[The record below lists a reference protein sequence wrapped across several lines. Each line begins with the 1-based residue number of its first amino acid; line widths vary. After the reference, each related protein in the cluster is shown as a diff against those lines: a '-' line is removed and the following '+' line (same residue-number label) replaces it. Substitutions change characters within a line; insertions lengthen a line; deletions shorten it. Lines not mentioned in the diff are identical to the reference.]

1 MPEGPTIVILK
12 EKVKI
17 FEGKKILK
25 VEGNAKIDLER
36 LENKKI
42 IEFKS
47 WGKHFLICF
56 DDFTI
61 RIHFLMFGSYTI
73 NEKKDRKPRL
83 ALTFSNGELNI
94 YTASVKLLEQNADE
108 IYDWSVDVMNEN
120 WNVSKAKRKLKAN
133 NNMMIC
139 DALLDQEIFAGVGNI
154 IKNEVLFI
162 TRIHPESIINN
173 IPVKKVNELVKEARD
188 YSFDFLK
195 WKKEFVL
202 KKHWLAYAK
211 KICPRCNIPFVKRHL
226 GRTNRRSF
234 FCENCQIMYK

>member
-17 FEGKKILK
+17 FEGKKILQ
-25 VEGNAKIDLER
+25 VDGNAKIDLKR
-36 LENKKI
+36 LKNKKV

-73 NEKKDRKPRL
+73 NEKKDHKPRL
-83 ALTFSNGELNI
+83 TLTFSNGELNI
-94 YTASVKLLEQNADE
+94 YTASVKLLKQNADE
-108 IYDWSVDVMNEN
+108 IYDWSADVMNQN
-120 WNVSKAKRKLKAN
+120 WNAAKAKRKLKPKN
-133 NNMMIC
+133 EMMIC
-139 DALLDQEIFAGVGNI
+139 DALLDQDIFAGVGNI

-162 TRIHPESIINN
+162 TRIHPESIIKN
-173 IPVKKVNELVKEARD
+173 IPVKKINELVKEARD

-211 KICPRCNIPFVKRHL
+211 KICSRCNIPLIKRHL
-226 GRTNRRSF
+226 GETKRRTF
-234 FCENCQIMYK
+234 FCENCQVLYK

>member
-12 EKVKI
+12 EKVKV
-17 FEGKKILK
+17 FKGKKIVQ
-25 VEGNAKIDLER
+25 VEGNAKIDLQR
-36 LENKKI
+36 LKNKKVI
-42 IEFKS
+42 AFKS

-61 RIHFLMFGSYTI
+61 RVHFLMFGSYTI

-83 ALTFSNGELNI
+83 ALTFKNGELNI

-108 IYDWSVDVMNEN
+108 IYDWSADVMNEN
-120 WNVSKAKRKLKAN
+120 WNALKAKRKLKVKN
-133 NNMMIC
+133 EMMIC

-162 TRIHPESIINN
+162 TRVHPESIIKN
-173 IPVKKVNELVKEARD
+173 IPAKKINELVKEARD

-211 KICPRCNIPFVKRHL
+211 KICPRCDIPFIKRHL
-226 GRTNRRSF
+226 GKTNRRTF
-234 FCENCQIMYK
+234 FCENCQLLYK